1 MEIDKQIISVLWNS
15 VMIYKDRCLK
25 NPELSNHIKND
36 NECKGEE
43 DYEYF
48 IMLYLIQA
56 LTNEHNGV
64 KLIHDKLLNAGIN
77 KKKVNN
83 FIYSFLKI
91 NHKTEKGIWSW
102 AEIDEYDIE
111 LDNIKQTTTKYKF
124 F

>member
-56 LTNEHNGV
+56 LTKEDKGV
-64 KLIHDKLLNAGIN
+64 SLIYNKLINAGID
-77 KKKVNN
+77 KKKTNN
-83 FIYSFLKI
+83 FIYNFLKI
-91 NHKTEKGIWSW
+91 NLKTEKGIWSW
-102 AEIDEYDIE
+102 CEIDELNIPF
-111 LDNIKQTTTKYKF
+111 DNIKQTTTKFKF